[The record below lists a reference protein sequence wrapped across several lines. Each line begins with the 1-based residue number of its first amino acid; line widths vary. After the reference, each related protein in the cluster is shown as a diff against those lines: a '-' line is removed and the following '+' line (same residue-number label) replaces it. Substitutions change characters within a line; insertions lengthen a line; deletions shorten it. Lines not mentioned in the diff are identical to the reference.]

1 MFSDYTQYDGLG
13 LAELVIKGDVHPS
26 EILEAAIAR
35 TEALNPKLNVIIHT
49 FYDRARK
56 MAEGQLPDGPFKGV
70 PFLLK
75 DLMDDYQGE
84 PMTMGSRGIR
94 YVPPEHSEL
103 VNRYVN
109 TGLVPFGKT
118 NTPELGLTITT
129 EPKAHG
135 PAHNP
140 WKQGV
145 STGGSSGGSA
155 GAVAARIVPLAS
167 GSDGGGSIRFPSAC
181 CGVFG
186 MKPSRGLNPLG
197 PLLGEEWDGAVAAH
211 VLTRTVRDSAAML
224 DQTAGPETG
233 SPYLVSRDNRRYLE
247 AVSTPPSPLRIAFS
261 RKPFMDV
268 KLHPEA
274 IRGLEETAKRL
285 ESLGHH
291 VEEAEPVIDRPQFW
305 RHYVTV
311 VSANIAAISAKLKKE
326 LGPKAFRKLEPATH
340 SMAMIGRS
348 LTACDM
354 VTSKM
359 AWHEMQLAF
368 GRFLTR
374 YDVFLTPTLVNPPF
388 AHGTV
393 NDKAL
398 DEWSMELSSLFP
410 IGRIL
415 MKTGLVKL
423 FSKKT
428 LNQMAF
434 TAIGNVTGLPG
445 MSVPLYWTKDG
456 LPLGMLFTGRMCDE
470 YTLYQLAGQ
479 LEKAHPWAH
488 RTPPV

>member
-1 MFSDYTQYDGLG
+1 MFKEYTQYDGMG
-13 LAELVIKGDVHPS
+13 LAELVNKGEVHPS

-35 TEALNPKLNVIIHT
+35 AEALNPSLNVIIHT

-56 MAEGQLPDGPFKGV
+56 MAQGPLPEGPFKGV

-75 DLMDDYQGE
+75 DLVEYFEGE

-94 YVPPEHSEL
+94 YIPKEHCEL
-103 VNRYVN
+103 MKRYLK

-118 NTPELGLTITT
+118 NTPEFGLTITT

-135 PAHNP
+135 PSHNP

-155 GAVAARIVPLAS
+155 ASVAAGIVPLAS

-186 MKPSRGLNPLG
+186 MKPSRGLNPMG
-197 PLLGEEWDGAVAAH
+197 PQQGEGWDGAGASH
-211 VLTRTVRDSAAML
+211 VITRSVRDSAAMM
-224 DQTAGPETG
+224 DQTAGPEIG
-233 SPYLVSRDNRRYLE
+233 SPYRVSRDDKSYLD
-247 AVSTPPSPLRIAFS
+247 AIRIPPPPLRIAFS
-261 RKPFMDV
+261 RKPFMDTT
-268 KLHPEA
+268 LHPEA
-274 IRGLEETAKRL
+274 ILGLEQTAKRL

-291 VEEAEPVIDRPQFW
+291 VEEADPAIDRAHFW
-305 RHYVTV
+305 KHYVTV
-311 VSANIAAISAKLKKE
+311 ISANIAFEAQRIKKE
-326 LGPKAFRKLEPATH
+326 FGKGAYRKLEPATH

-354 VTSKM
+354 VQSKM

-368 GRFLTR
+368 GRFLET

-388 AHGTV
+388 SHGAV
-393 NDKAL
+393 NASAL
-398 DEWSMELSSLFP
+398 DEFSMSLSSLFP

-415 MKTGLVKL
+415 MKTGLVRL

-428 LNQMAF
+428 LNQMGF

-445 MSVPLYWTKDG
+445 MSVPLHWTKDG
-456 LPLGMLFTGRMCDE
+456 LPLGMLFTGRMCGE
-470 YTLYQLAGQ
+470 HTLYRLAGQ
-479 LEKAHPWAH
+479 LEQATPWFNKRPH
-488 RTPPV
+488 